1 MFQQSEAEEDHK
13 GEVQKVTLR
22 LFGTHDMPPIAKK
35 AAHHR
40 RYYNYQLQN
49 IVKKK
54 HVSNW
59 LEIIIINPVML
70 SIKMLYHMTVSTA

>member
-1 MFQQSEAEEDHK
+1 VFQQSEAEEDHK

-54 HVSNW
+54 HVSN
-59 LEIIIINPVML
+59 
-70 SIKMLYHMTVSTA
+70 